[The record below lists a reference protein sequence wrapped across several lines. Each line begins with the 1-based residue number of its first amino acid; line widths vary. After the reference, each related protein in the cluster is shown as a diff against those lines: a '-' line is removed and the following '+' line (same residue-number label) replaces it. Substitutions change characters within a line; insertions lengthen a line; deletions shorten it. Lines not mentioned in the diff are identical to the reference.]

1 MVMKNEANTMDN
13 YLSLKYTLQKV
24 KVRISNAEHQLHV
37 LLVREH
43 WWWFFTLHALMFLA
57 LLFNLGALVLSNAI
71 IMKDSAEAGETIQF
85 LEANPFSPQTGFQTA
100 GMIIGLLTLGM
111 LLRQAVLWVVM
122 LLGYVYVC
130 KNIHSQLGLWM
141 LTAMVLWFVI
151 TLGFDFFHD
160 FGFVLGKI
168 IWGG

>member
-1 MVMKNEANTMDN
+1 MVIKEKASVMDN
-13 YLSLKYTLQKV
+13 YLSLRYTLQKV
-24 KVRISNAEHQLHV
+24 KAKISNAEQQLHR

-57 LLFNLGALVLSNAI
+57 LLFNLGALTLSNAI

-85 LEANPFSPQTGFQTA
+85 LEGNPFSVQTSFQTV
-100 GMIIGLLTLGM
+100 GLMIGLLSLGM
-111 LLRQAVLWVVM
+111 LLRQAVLWIVM

-130 KNIHSQLGLWM
+130 KNIHSKLGLWL
-141 LTAMVLWFVI
+141 LTVMVLWFVV

-160 FGFVLGKI
+160 FGFVLGKMV
-168 IWGG
+168 WGG